1 MTTDKWIPRSA
12 VAGALLAGALGG
24 CTTQQSAP
32 PPPAP
37 APAASTMPAA
47 SAALSK
53 LDPRRTTC
61 AEFVGLS
68 DELKPRV
75 VAWMDGYSRGR
86 LKSQDVGV
94 LDVDRETSTLV
105 VACEEAPK
113 VTFWDKVK
121 AHLPGGKKQVKPAK
135 MTCEE
140 FANLS
145 ESERPEVAYFLDGY
159 NHGVKQE
166 DTGVVDLQRDVNT
179 IVVACKPTPKES
191 VWSKIKQAF

>member
-1 MTTDKWIPRSA
+1 MTRHSIQRSA
-12 VAGALLAGALGG
+12 VAVGLLAVSLGG
-24 CTTQQSAP
+24 CATQKAP
-32 PPPAP
+32 PPAT
-37 APAASTMPAA
+37 ASPMPAA

-61 AEFVGLS
+61 AEFVSLS
-68 DELKPRV
+68 ADVQPRA

-94 LDVDRETSTLV
+94 LDVDRQTDTLV
-105 VACEEAPK
+105 VACEESPK
-113 VTFWDKVK
+113 VTFWDKVR
-121 AHLPGGKKQVKPAK
+121 AHLPGGSKQVKPAN

-145 ESERPEVAYFLDGY
+145 DTQRAEVAYFADGY
-159 NHGVKQE
+159 NHGVKDE
-166 DTGVVDLQRDVNT
+166 DVGVVDFKRDVNT

-191 VWSKIKQAF
+191 VWTKIKQAF